1 MSEIDKLFE
10 SASESKAENIVAAKS
25 KKIDHNDVINSLIKK
40 IEALEK
46 KLEAKDTIE
55 AGNPANEW
63 AKKIAQEK
71 STRQPKPFKTLY
83 TQKDGKVLKV
93 DVKINGSYSSY
104 IGNNRKH
111 KEQLTPL
118 ILQWKKD
125 GLWVDEYE
133 LDNKIKEIMS
143 ALGV

>member
-10 SASESKAENIVAAKS
+10 SVSESKAENIVAAKS
-25 KKIDHNDVINSLIKK
+25 KKSDQNDVINSLIKK

-46 KLEAKDTIE
+46 KLEAKNVAE
-55 AGNPANEW
+55 VGNPANEW
-63 AKKIAQEK
+63 AKKMAQEK
-71 STRQPKPFKTLY
+71 ASRQPKPFKTLY

-93 DVKINGSYSSY
+93 DVKTNGSYSSY

-111 KEQLTPL
+111 KDQLTPL

-125 GLWVDEYE
+125 GVWVDEYE

-143 ALGV
+143 ELGV

>member
-25 KKIDHNDVINSLIKK
+25 KKTDHNDVINSLIKK

-46 KLEAKDTIE
+46 KLEAKDTTE

>member
-10 SASESKAENIVAAKS
+10 SASESKAENMVAAKS
-25 KKIDHNDVINSLIKK
+25 KKSDQNDVINSLIKK

-46 KLEAKDTIE
+46 KLEAKNVTE

-63 AKKIAQEK
+63 AKKMAQEK
-71 STRQPKPFKTLY
+71 ASRQPKPFKTLY

-93 DVKINGSYSSY
+93 DVKTNGSYSSY

-111 KEQLTPL
+111 KDQLTPL

-125 GLWVDEYE
+125 GVWVDEYE

-143 ALGV
+143 ELGA

>member
-46 KLEAKDTIE
+46 KLEAKDTTE

-71 STRQPKPFKTLY
+71 ATRQPKPFKTLY

>member
-25 KKIDHNDVINSLIKK
+25 KKTDHNDVINSLIKK

-46 KLEAKDTIE
+46 KLEAKDTTE

-125 GLWVDEYE
+125 GVWVDEYE